1 MESQILASL
10 SGITA
15 FAKYFFGSLA
25 LLFIFSSVYM
35 FFTPYNELKMIRDKG
50 MTAPAISLGGA
61 ILGFSLP
68 MASAIAHS
76 VGFLDMVIWS
86 AIAMLVQLFVFLVI
100 RIIFPKLIKDITEDK
115 NGAAI
120 AIAAFSIAAG
130 ILNAASMTY

>member
-1 MESQILASL
+1 MESQIIASL
-10 SGITA
+10 SGVVA
-15 FAKYFFGSLA
+15 FAKYFFGSLL
-25 LLFIFSSVYM
+25 LLFIFAWVYLII
-35 FFTPYNELKMIRDKG
+35 TPYNEIKMIRDKG

-61 ILGFSLP
+61 IFGFSLP

-76 VGFLDMVIWS
+76 VGFTDMVIWS
-86 AIAMLVQLFVFLVI
+86 AIAMFVQIFVFLLI

-120 AIAAFSIAAG
+120 AIAAFSVAAG